1 MFALAISTWI
11 VFLCVLRNL
20 EQHHGIGME
29 SVVVVVSHLCPQTP
43 LLPISRK
50 MVTRGGR
57 VSMGSFINVSPA
69 IPASHA
75 VADEVHYSSSF
86 LAKNGAKLSHQQP
99 LTVDGGQWHYN
110 GGSRLGFST

>member
-1 MFALAISTWI
+1 
-11 VFLCVLRNL
+11 
-20 EQHHGIGME
+20 
-29 SVVVVVSHLCPQTP
+29 
-43 LLPISRK
+43 
-50 MVTRGGR
+50 
-57 VSMGSFINVSPA
+57 MGSFINVSPA

-99 LTVDGGQWHYN
+99 LTVDGGQWRDN